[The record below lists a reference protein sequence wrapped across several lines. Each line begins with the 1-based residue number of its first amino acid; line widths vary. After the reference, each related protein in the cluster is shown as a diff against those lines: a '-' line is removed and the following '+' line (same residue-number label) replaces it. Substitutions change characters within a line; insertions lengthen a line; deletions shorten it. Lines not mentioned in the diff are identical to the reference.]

1 MRKIV
6 VLMMVVLIGI
16 PSFAQKQKTIKKDNH
31 NKEGFEFQKE
41 PTFRQNLIL
50 TPEEMIKLHEQEL
63 KRKYNMIERGL
74 NLDKETMEKF
84 WKYYFEYEEQ
94 KFRINLQQTTFA
106 NDLLKKYIDVNKEGE
121 KFDFM
126 ILKDEDASMLL
137 KQQTETEGQIFGLT
151 QKYMDVFEKMLSP
164 QQLLKLKYLEQNSKS
179 NKERHRM
186 RNDSEFAPRI
196 ERQKK

>member
-126 ILKDEDASMLL
+126 LLKDEDASILL
-137 KQQTETEGQIFGLT
+137 KQQMETERRLFEIT
-151 QKYMDVFEKMLSP
+151 QKYTDVFREVLTP
-164 QQLLKLKYLEQNSKS
+164 QQLLKLKNIEQDNKS
-179 NKERHRM
+179 NMLRQRRM
-186 RNDSEFAPRI
+186 KNDSELAPNIKR
-196 ERQKK
+196 